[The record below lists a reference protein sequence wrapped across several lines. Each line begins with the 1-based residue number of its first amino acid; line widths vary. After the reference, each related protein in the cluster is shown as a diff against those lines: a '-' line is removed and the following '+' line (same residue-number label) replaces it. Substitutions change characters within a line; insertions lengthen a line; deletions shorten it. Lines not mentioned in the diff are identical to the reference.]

1 MNIYDKL
8 FFPVFK
14 QIDAETAHDRTVAAL
29 ERAQSSAAGQAVLR
43 RIAGDVPT
51 QPVTVFGLTFPNVLG
66 IAAGF
71 DKDVRVATGLGML
84 GFGHVEVGTLTP
96 WAQPGNPKPR
106 VFRLPEDEAI
116 INRMGFPN
124 GGVVR
129 ALPRL
134 KALAAGERPFILGVS
149 LGKQKETPLAEAD
162 KDYLLVMHAV
172 YPYADYLAINISSP
186 NTPGLR
192 ALQGGDYLGQLL
204 ATLAAENGRLAQ
216 RHNLNPRP
224 LLVKIAPDLTW
235 AELDEILTAVQAA
248 GIDGLIATNTT
259 LSRQEIQSPLRAETG
274 GLSGR
279 PLAARSTE
287 IIAYIARQTGGRL
300 PLIGV
305 GGVQTA
311 SDVRAKLDAGATL
324 VQVYTGLVY
333 AGPGMAG
340 EILRRLAPQSPP
352 EQIAQATNSE

>member
-1 MNIYDKL
+1 MTIYDRL

-29 ERAQSSAAGQAVLR
+29 EKAQANAAGQAVLR
-43 RIAGDVPT
+43 RIAGEIPQ
-51 QPVTVFGLTFPNVLG
+51 QPVTAFGLTFPNALG

-71 DKDVRVATGLGML
+71 DKDVRVAAGLGLL

-96 WAQPGNPKPR
+96 WPQPGNPRPR

-134 KALAAGERPFILGVS
+134 KALAGERPFILGVS
-149 LGKQKETPLAEAD
+149 LGKQKSTGLAEAE

-192 ALQGGDYLGQLL
+192 ELQGGDYLGQLL
-204 ATLAAENGRLAQ
+204 GALTAENGRLAQ
-216 RHNLNPRP
+216 KHGLAPRP

-235 AELDEILTAVQAA
+235 AELDEILAAVQAA

-259 LSRQEIQSPLRAETG
+259 LARDGLQSDLRVEGG

-279 PLAARSTE
+279 PLADRSTE
-287 IIAYIARQTGGRL
+287 IIAYAARQTGGRL
-300 PLIGV
+300 PIIGV
-305 GGVQTA
+305 GGVRTA
-311 SDVRAKLDAGATL
+311 ADVQAKLAAGAAL
-324 VQVYTGLVY
+324 VQTYTGLVY
-333 AGPGMAG
+333 EGPGMAG
-340 EILRRLAPQSPP
+340 RILRELAA
-352 EQIAQATNSE
+352 AQATNPE

>member
-1 MNIYDKL
+1 MTIYDQL

-29 ERAQSSAAGQAVLR
+29 ERAQSNLAGQAVLR
-43 RIAGDVPT
+43 RIAGEILP

-71 DKDVRVATGLGML
+71 DKDVRVAAGLGML

-96 WAQPGNPKPR
+96 WPQPGNPRPR

-134 KALAAGERPFILGVS
+134 KALAEGERPFILGVS
-149 LGKQKETPLAEAD
+149 LGKQKQTPLAEAE

-172 YPYADYLAINISSP
+172 YSYADYLAINISSP

-192 ALQGGDYLGQLL
+192 ELQGGDYLGQLL
-204 ATLAAENGRLAQ
+204 GALTAENGRLSQ
-216 RHNLNPRP
+216 KHGVRPRP

-259 LSRQEIQSPLRAETG
+259 LSRDGLESALRAEAG

-287 IIAYIARQTGGRL
+287 IIAYVARQTGGRL
-300 PLIGV
+300 PIIGV
-305 GGVQTA
+305 GGVRTA
-311 SDVRAKLDAGATL
+311 ADVQARLDAGAAL
-324 VQVYTGLVY
+324 VQTYTGLVY
-333 AGPGMAG
+333 EGPGMAG
-340 EILRRLAPQSPP
+340 RILRQLAGQ
-352 EQIAQATNSE
+352 QATNSE

>member
-1 MNIYDKL
+1 MTLYDKL

-14 QIDAETAHDRTVAAL
+14 RIDAETAHDRTVAAL
-29 ERAQSSAAGQAVLR
+29 EKAQSNPGGQAALR
-43 RIAGDVPT
+43 RIAGDVP
-51 QPVTVFGLTFPNVLG
+51 QQSVTAFGLTFPNVLG

-71 DKDVRVATGLGML
+71 DKDVRVAAGLGLL

-96 WAQPGNPKPR
+96 WPQAGNPKPR
-106 VFRLPEDEAI
+106 IFRLPEDEAI

-134 KALAAGERPFILGVS
+134 KALAEGERPFILGVS
-149 LGKQKETPLAEAD
+149 LGKQKETPLAEAE
-162 KDYLLVMHAV
+162 KDYILLMHAV

-192 ALQGGDYLGQLL
+192 ELQGGNYLAHLL
-204 ATLAAENGRLAQ
+204 GALTAENGRLAQ
-216 RHNLNPRP
+216 KHGLVPRP

-235 AELDEILTAVQAA
+235 SELDEILAAVQTARIA
-248 GIDGLIATNTT
+248 GLIATNTT
-259 LSRQEIQSPLRAETG
+259 LSRDGLQSSLRDETG

-279 PLAARSTE
+279 PLTTRSTE
-287 IIAYIARQTGGRL
+287 IITYVTRQTGGRL
-300 PLIGV
+300 PVIGV
-305 GGVQTA
+305 GGVRA
-311 SDVRAKLDAGATL
+311 AGDVQAKLDAGASL
-324 VQVYTGLVY
+324 VQIYTGLVY

-340 EILRRLAPQSPP
+340 SILRQLTADRQS
-352 EQIAQATNSE
+352 TNHE